1 MAGHSQFKNI
11 MHRKGAQD
19 ARRGRQFAR
28 LIREITVAVIAR
40 LRLRLLY
47 RLSTTQLISGRYPL
61 RLQHRPQLLLL
72 DS

>member
-1 MAGHSQFKNI
+1 MCL
-11 MHRKGAQD
+11 
-19 ARRGRQFAR
+19 
-28 LIREITVAVIAR
+28 LIRCVGYINGFREITVAVIAR